1 MSEFN
6 KRNQKEASK
15 DRLAKH
21 PRQHQRK
28 MCQICQIA
36 KIVRTSFFVNIICK
50 TILKTIVISD
60 EFFWS
65 DYQHPQADKVDID
78 SLVGL
83 FDSDKFK
90 GFQYNPS
97 GALIFRQVQD
107 GSESFEILSVT
118 ESSDAVCELS
128 VGKRDDAGSKKKYL
142 GDQSCFS

>member
-1 MSEFN
+1 M
-6 KRNQKEASK
+6 
-15 DRLAKH
+15 L
-21 PRQHQRK
+21 
-28 MCQICQIA
+28 
-36 KIVRTSFFVNIICK
+36 ICK

-128 VGKRDDAGSKKKYL
+128 VGKRDYAGSKKKYL